1 MRKVNIKKA
10 FKDLLHELKQL
21 KIITSMY
28 WRDTFSVKLIIILIG
43 ISILSIYSFYTFY
56 YKYVTLFILQT
67 YDMETV
73 SNYIIVGGLLYPPLE
88 SLRSIELP
96 VEILIVILFSTR
108 HSLKLDLNTSILPTR
123 PITITAARM
132 IAIMIPIIIY
142 RIFLFI
148 ALFVVNS
155 LAYIPYRLANVL
167 TVYSTLWIPIYGL
180 IIYDL
185 FIFLPVIVIARLFK
199 KPILGTFAVILYF
212 FTMYF
217 MYSEVLPLIR
227 GILPPG
233 IVGALQGEYLHDIY
247 LNLYPLYITALS
259 GLLKHP
265 TLWAWTTITYTPDIV
280 DIGLIVI
287 TWATWYL
294 IIFISIIMATMII
307 RKDIR

>member
-1 MRKVNIKKA
+1 MKKLNVKKA

-28 WRDTFSVKLIIILIG
+28 WRDTFSIQLIIILIA

-67 YDMETV
+67 YDMKTV

-96 VEILIVILFSTR
+96 VEILILILFSTR
-108 HSLKLDLNTSILPTR
+108 HSIKLDLSTSILPTK

-247 LNLYPLYITALS
+247 LNLYPFYITALS

-280 DIGLIVI
+280 DIGLIAI

-294 IIFISIIMATMII
+294 VIFISIIMATMII
-307 RKDIR
+307 RKDVR